1 MACSLAQ
8 IVAALGGE
16 LLGDGEVVV
25 HQVAPLARADAHEI
39 GFVAHSKYRSSLADT
54 RAGAVIVPPALA
66 EETSRP
72 RIVVRDPYLYFAKVV
87 QLLNP
92 AEVYAGGVHP
102 TAVVLSELPASA
114 HVGPHAY
121 VGEGCTI
128 GENVVIGP
136 GCVVERACRIGA
148 GTVMRARVTVCF
160 GSTIGERCLVH
171 PGAVIGSDG
180 FGFARRP
187 DGSWEKIPQIG
198 CVQIGD
204 DVELGAN
211 VAIDRGA
218 LDDTVIERGAKL
230 DNLVHISHNSRVG
243 EDAALAAQFGM
254 AGSTTLGKRFMAGGQ
269 SAVDGHLTVCDDVVV
284 SGQSCLTKSITEK
297 GVYTS
302 VIPSQ
307 PHQQWM
313 RNAVHIKHLDEL
325 SARVREL
332 EKKLKLMGEEE

>member
-1 MACSLAQ
+1 VAWSLAQ

-16 LLGDGEVVV
+16 LRGDGSIVVS
-25 HQVAPLARADAHEI
+25 QVAPLARAEAHQI
-39 GFVAHSKYRSSLADT
+39 GFVAHPKYRSSIAGT
-54 RAGAVIVPPALA
+54 QAGAVIVPPALA
-66 EETSRP
+66 DEISLP
-72 RIVVRDPYLYFAKVV
+72 RIVIRDPYLYFAKVA

-92 AEVYAGGVHP
+92 TEVFAGGVHP
-102 TAVVLSELPASA
+102 TAVVLSDLPASVY
-114 HVGPHAY
+114 VGPHAY
-121 VGEGCTI
+121 VAEGCSI

-136 GCVVERACRIGA
+136 GCVVERACTIGS
-148 GTVMRARVTVCF
+148 GSVMRARVTVCF
-160 GSTIGERCLVH
+160 GSSIGERCLIH

-198 CVQIGD
+198 CVRIGD

-230 DNLVHISHNSRVG
+230 DNLVHISHNSRIG

-269 SAVDGHLTVCDDVVV
+269 SAVDGHITVCDDVVI
-284 SGQSCLTKSITEK
+284 SGQSCLTKNITEK

-313 RNAVHIKHLDEL
+313 RNAVHIKHLDDL
-325 SARVREL
+325 VSRVREL